1 MRKNIHR
8 QFLGFLC
15 AVMCACSV
23 AVPCFAADVA
33 ASDPEISFYMENI
46 NDAQCVLTVQNGK
59 ASASASVTGR
69 RGAERCK
76 IVLEIQKKQGFCRV
90 SDISSY
96 MNTTLPSITK
106 LVQELEERNLLV
118 KQADEKDKRVINLT
132 LTEEGK
138 EFVELRVTH
147 FHGEWASRLPDLDD
161 AVVDEFVHA
170 ITRMQETM
178 PGIKGVKNNG
188 KRK

>member
-1 MRKNIHR
+1 MTQEKLK
-8 QFLGFLC
+8 QFLDACFDAKRLIEKLPDLPDGMKPRQVHVLD
-15 AVMCACSV
+15 AV
-23 AVPCFAADVA
+23 
-33 ASDPEISFYMENI
+33 N
-46 NDAQCVLTVQNGK
+46 
-59 ASASASVTGR
+59 
-69 RGAERCK
+69 
-76 IVLEIQKKQGFCRV
+76 EIQKKQGFCRV

-106 LVQELEERNLLV
+106 LVQELV
-118 KQADEKDKRVINLT
+118 DENIVTDL
-132 LTEEGK
+132 GK

>member
-1 MRKNIHR
+1 MTQEKLK
-8 QFLGFLC
+8 QFLDACFDAKRLIEKLPDLPDGMKPRQVHVLD
-15 AVMCACSV
+15 AV
-23 AVPCFAADVA
+23 
-33 ASDPEISFYMENI
+33 N
-46 NDAQCVLTVQNGK
+46 
-59 ASASASVTGR
+59 
-69 RGAERCK
+69 
-76 IVLEIQKKQGFCRV
+76 EIQKKQGFCRV
-90 SDISSY
+90 SD
-96 MNTTLPSITK
+96 ITK

>member
-1 MRKNIHR
+1 MTQEKLK
-8 QFLGFLC
+8 QFLDACFDAKRLIEKLPDLPDGMKPRQVHVLD
-15 AVMCACSV
+15 AV
-23 AVPCFAADVA
+23 
-33 ASDPEISFYMENI
+33 N
-46 NDAQCVLTVQNGK
+46 
-59 ASASASVTGR
+59 
-69 RGAERCK
+69 
-76 IVLEIQKKQGFCRV
+76 EIQKKQGFCRV

-132 LTEEGK
+132 L
-138 EFVELRVTH
+138 
-147 FHGEWASRLPDLDD
+147 PDLDD

>member
-1 MRKNIHR
+1 M
-8 QFLGFLC
+8 
-15 AVMCACSV
+15 AVNGECTLSELTKELHISV
-23 AVPCFAADVA
+23 P
-33 ASDPEISFYMENI
+33 
-46 NDAQCVLTVQNGK
+46 T
-59 ASASASVTGR
+59 
-69 RGAERCK
+69 
-76 IVLEIQKKQGFCRV
+76 
-90 SDISSY
+90 
-96 MNTTLPSITK
+96 ITK

>member
-1 MRKNIHR
+1 MTQEKLK
-8 QFLGFLC
+8 QFLDACFDAKRLIEKLPDLPDGMKPRQVHVLD
-15 AVMCACSV
+15 AV
-23 AVPCFAADVA
+23 
-33 ASDPEISFYMENI
+33 N
-46 NDAQCVLTVQNGK
+46 
-59 ASASASVTGR
+59 
-69 RGAERCK
+69 
-76 IVLEIQKKQGFCRV
+76 EIQKKQGFYGV
-90 SDISSY
+90 SR
-96 MNTTLPSITK
+96 TTVRNVITK

>member
-1 MRKNIHR
+1 MKPR
-8 QFLGFLC
+8 QVHVLD
-15 AVMCACSV
+15 AV
-23 AVPCFAADVA
+23 
-33 ASDPEISFYMENI
+33 N
-46 NDAQCVLTVQNGK
+46 
-59 ASASASVTGR
+59 
-69 RGAERCK
+69 
-76 IVLEIQKKQGFCRV
+76 EIQKKQGFCRV

-147 FHGEWASRLPDLDD
+147 FHGEWAS
-161 AVVDEFVHA
+161 ACQ
-170 ITRMQETM
+170 IWTTRWWTNLCMQSH
-178 PGIKGVKNNG
+178 GCR
-188 KRK
+188 KRCRE

>member
-1 MRKNIHR
+1 M
-8 QFLGFLC
+8 
-15 AVMCACSV
+15 
-23 AVPCFAADVA
+23 VPSIRLNFKV
-33 ASDPEISFYMENI
+33 F
-46 NDAQCVLTVQNGK
+46 VQTGK
-59 ASASASVTGR
+59 KVHSVTD
-69 RGAERCK
+69 AERK
-76 IVLEIQKKQGFCRV
+76 INSFLVDVFNDVLRLEEDDLAKGPYKNLSVSEMHVLDAVNEIQKKQGFCRV

>member
-1 MRKNIHR
+1 MGDPKAFLNIPRQEAGYRPIHERITDFSQVEQTLNSHDRKLQASRCMLPDGMKPR
-8 QFLGFLC
+8 QVHVLD
-15 AVMCACSV
+15 AV
-23 AVPCFAADVA
+23 
-33 ASDPEISFYMENI
+33 N
-46 NDAQCVLTVQNGK
+46 
-59 ASASASVTGR
+59 
-69 RGAERCK
+69 
-76 IVLEIQKKQGFCRV
+76 EIQKKQGFCRV

>member
-1 MRKNIHR
+1 MTSLTEFFNKHEDDTLKGISHKNSIIKRNIIAHM
-8 QFLGFLC
+8 
-15 AVMCACSV
+15 AVNGECTLSELTKELHISV
-23 AVPCFAADVA
+23 P
-33 ASDPEISFYMENI
+33 
-46 NDAQCVLTVQNGK
+46 T
-59 ASASASVTGR
+59 
-69 RGAERCK
+69 
-76 IVLEIQKKQGFCRV
+76 
-90 SDISSY
+90 
-96 MNTTLPSITK
+96 ITK

-178 PGIKGVKNNG
+178 PGIKGVKSNG

>member
-1 MRKNIHR
+1 MTQEKLK
-8 QFLGFLC
+8 QFLDACFDAKRLIEKLPDLPDGMKPRQVHVLD
-15 AVMCACSV
+15 AV
-23 AVPCFAADVA
+23 
-33 ASDPEISFYMENI
+33 N
-46 NDAQCVLTVQNGK
+46 
-59 ASASASVTGR
+59 
-69 RGAERCK
+69 
-76 IVLEIQKKQGFCRV
+76 EIQKKQGFCRV

-147 FHGEWASRLPDLDD
+147 FRRGMGIPPARSGRRGGGRICACNHTDAGNDAGNKRSEKQWQKKIRKKYRL
-161 AVVDEFVHA
+161 
-170 ITRMQETM
+170 
-178 PGIKGVKNNG
+178 
-188 KRK
+188 